1 MLSKREKD
9 KEEIE
14 LESCFS
20 ELREKAGMPD
30 DELAN
35 KSLTDLK
42 EMQDMQDLYRQPKP
56 NDSASS
62 FYKPRLASG
71 KSSIRPKEE

>member
-20 ELREKAGMPD
+20 ELREKAGIQ
-30 DELAN
+30 EN
-35 KSLTDLK
+35 
-42 EMQDMQDLYRQPKP
+42 
-56 NDSASS
+56 
-62 FYKPRLASG
+62 
-71 KSSIRPKEE
+71 

>member
-20 ELREKAGMPD
+20 ELREKAGAGNDLQVEKM
-30 DELAN
+30 AN
-35 KSLTDLK
+35 
-42 EMQDMQDLYRQPKP
+42 
-56 NDSASS
+56 
-62 FYKPRLASG
+62 
-71 KSSIRPKEE
+71 

>member
-20 ELREKAGMPD
+20 ELREKAG
-30 DELAN
+30 L
-35 KSLTDLK
+35 
-42 EMQDMQDLYRQPKP
+42 
-56 NDSASS
+56 
-62 FYKPRLASG
+62 
-71 KSSIRPKEE
+71 